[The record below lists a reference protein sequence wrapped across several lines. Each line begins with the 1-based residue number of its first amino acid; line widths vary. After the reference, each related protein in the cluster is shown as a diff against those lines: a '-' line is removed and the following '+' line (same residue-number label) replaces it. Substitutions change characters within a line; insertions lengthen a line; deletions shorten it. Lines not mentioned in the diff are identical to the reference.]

1 LVTGQT
7 HIGILLA
14 GPGLLATLTVA
25 PLLMTV
31 FYSPAF
37 GPAADLLRWLCL
49 GMMLRVVAWPMGFIV
64 LARGAAGIFFW
75 TEVAATLVHVGLA
88 FLLVPRIGPGGAGVA
103 FVGLYLWHT
112 VLIYVVVHRLSGFRW
127 TGANLRLG
135 CVFLPGAGLVFCAFH
150 LLPVWTAAG
159 IGLAATLAS

>member
-1 LVTGQT
+1 
-7 HIGILLA
+7 
-14 GPGLLATLTVA
+14 
-25 PLLMTV
+25 
-31 FYSPAF
+31 
-37 GPAADLLRWLCL
+37 
-49 GMMLRVVAWPMGFIV
+49 
-64 LARGAAGIFFW
+64 
-75 TEVAATLVHVGLA
+75 
-88 FLLVPRIGPGGAGVA
+88 GVA

-159 IGLAATLAS
+159 IGLAATLASGLYSLKILIGLLPAGTLQKIGLVRSGSEPSIPDPDR